1 MPRKGHFYW
10 MFFLPRRLLLPVLPV
25 VALLL
30 GGCQVTQGVG
40 WSVVQHWQRTVSAEP
55 QEARL
60 DPRFEFL
67 QMKLGDSPA
76 AYLALG
82 KRVGASESW
91 YSADPLLVV
100 LEDGRL
106 GPFAGAAV
114 EWRAVRQAGRPDWER
129 LVRRGNTQR
138 WQRQRDEMPGYRFG
152 LSDEIET
159 RRITQTELPAE
170 LTSVHER
177 LLASHRELRWVSDQV
192 STTDPEG
199 QRVAWA
205 QWFAVA
211 ERAGRWQVVW
221 SRQCLRPD
229 WCLELR
235 PIGSSPAAQP

>member
-1 MPRKGHFYW
+1 MLFSP
-10 MFFLPRRLLLPVLPV
+10 LPLRLMLLRLP
-25 VALLL
+25 ALLL
-30 GGCQVTQGVG
+30 ALLLSGCQVTPGVG
-40 WSVVQHWQRTVSAEP
+40 WGVIQHWQRMGSAPELP
-55 QEARL
+55 EAQL

-129 LVRRGNTQR
+129 LLRRNSTQR

-152 LSDEIET
+152 LTDEIET
-159 RRITQTELPAE
+159 RRVALADLPAE
-170 LTSVHER
+170 LMPVHER
-177 LLASHRELRWVSDQV
+177 LQASHRGLQWVSDLV
-192 STTDPEG
+192 STTDAEG
-199 QRVAWA
+199 RHVDWT
-205 QWFAVA
+205 QWFAVV
-211 ERAGRWQVVW
+211 ERAGRWQVAW

-229 WCLELR
+229 WCSTFR
-235 PIGSSPAAQP
+235 PIWASSSAQP